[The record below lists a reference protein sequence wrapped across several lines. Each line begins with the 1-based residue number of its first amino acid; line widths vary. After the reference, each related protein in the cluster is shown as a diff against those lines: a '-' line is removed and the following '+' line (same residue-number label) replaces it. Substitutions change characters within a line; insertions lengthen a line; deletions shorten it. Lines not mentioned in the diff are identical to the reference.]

1 MAAALHR
8 QNIGRTAEFGRE
20 ESGDIDAGFSVDCL
34 ETLEEIAMEGEE
46 QFMDAGGEKYGYIPC
61 LNATDPGIDVIESVV
76 RRELQ
81 GWI

>member
-1 MAAALHR
+1 MKKVAIL
-8 QNIGRTAEFGRE
+8 TP
-20 ESGDIDAGFSVDCL
+20 GFSVDCL